1 MHNVVSP
8 NKNFKNKPNNK
19 VNKNNKAS
27 STNKTKNTNKKN
39 NDKRSFKAKES
50 KKQEP
55 RKELQSKTKE
65 PVIKEIVKEK
75 KPKKD
80 IPLRA
85 KNDPRQK
92 N

>member
-1 MHNVVSP
+1 MIKETLKL
-8 NKNFKNKPNNK
+8 KNQKNRNLK
-19 VNKNNKAS
+19 
-27 STNKTKNTNKKN
+27 
-39 NDKRSFKAKES
+39 
-50 KKQEP
+50 
-55 RKELQSKTKE
+55 KELQSKTKE
-65 PVIKEIVKEK
+65 PAIKEIVKEK